1 MLYNSIEYFLFLSVL
16 LVVYW
21 KAPQRA
27 RNPILIVASLV
38 FYAYW
43 SIAFLLPTMYISMH
57 GLFEKLFGLPVPQ
70 IVGAVFDGPENAI
83 IFAFSQFLLVLPI
96 MYLNRR
102 YYIAGFR
109 NLFRGA
115 PNMDSLVGM
124 GSMAAALFGAFAIF
138 PAELVFTIPHF
149 ARSTAV
155 LAHLHELSTEQLEDL
170 LDIAWRS
177 KQR

>member
-138 PAELVFTIPHF
+138 PAGRVSFFGDAPGVHASSATGRRYFCRRFCLGSFI
-149 ARSTAV
+149 
-155 LAHLHELSTEQLEDL
+155 L
-170 LDIAWRS
+170 I
-177 KQR
+177 